1 MNYEKTQVLE
11 KSADVSKIQ
20 TIKQKNNYILNLYKF
35 LGKVI
40 KSECLNIFRSWDIN
54 NES

>member
-1 MNYEKTQVLE
+1 MLE

-20 TIKQKNNYILNLYKF
+20 TIKQKNNYVVNLYKF

-40 KSECLNIFRSWDIN
+40 KSEYLNIFHSWDIN

>member
-1 MNYEKTQVLE
+1 MLE
-11 KSADVSKIQ
+11 KNPDVSKIQ
-20 TIKQKNNYILNLYKF
+20 TIKQKNNNILNLYKF

-40 KSECLNIFRSWDIN
+40 KSECVNIFRSWDIN

>member
-1 MNYEKTQVLE
+1 MKKRQVLE

-20 TIKQKNNYILNLYKF
+20 TIKQKINYILNPYKF

-40 KSECLNIFRSWDIN
+40 KYECLNIFRSWGIN
-54 NES
+54 NEI

>member
-1 MNYEKTQVLE
+1 MLE
-11 KSADVSKIQ
+11 KSADVSKTQ

-40 KSECLNIFRSWDIN
+40 KPECLNIFRSWDIN

>member
-1 MNYEKTQVLE
+1 MLE

-20 TIKQKNNYILNLYKF
+20 TAKEKNNYILNLYKY